1 VAKPPRNQLISI
13 DSVTRR
19 RQTQRMSFVRSAKRF
34 ATAMIAPTIFMA
46 LTGYFAWNATRGD
59 HGLEKFAGLQA
70 RLKRSQLE
78 LSSAE
83 AERDTWENRVAGLRD
98 NHVDPDTL
106 DERARA
112 MLNLADPNDLVVMYG
127 PGKDL
132 FK

>member
-1 VAKPPRNQLISI
+1 
-13 DSVTRR
+13 
-19 RQTQRMSFVRSAKRF
+19 MSFVRSVKRK
-34 ATAMIAPTIFMA
+34 ATALIAPAIFMA
-46 LTGYFAWNATRGD
+46 LTGYFGWNATRGA
-59 HGLEKFAGLQA
+59 HGLEKFGALQA
-70 RLKRSQLE
+70 RLAKSQIE
-78 LSSAE
+78 LASAE
-83 AERDTWENRVAGLRD
+83 TERDHWEARVGGLRN

>member
-1 VAKPPRNQLISI
+1 
-13 DSVTRR
+13 
-19 RQTQRMSFVRSAKRF
+19 MSFVRSVKRR
-34 ATAMIAPTIFMA
+34 ATAMIAPTLFMA
-46 LTGYFAWNATRGD
+46 LTGYFAWNASRGD
-59 HGLEKFAGLQA
+59 HGLEKFGELQA
-70 RLKRSQLE
+70 RLKKSQME
-78 LSSAE
+78 LADAT
-83 AERDTWENRVAGLRD
+83 AERDRWENRVAGLRD